1 MLFIVGTVGLVFL
14 LIGGVK
20 FFNNKTGKSRSEYW
34 MIIPAL
40 ILGATVTAMS
50 GVSTWINQNET
61 LQEKTYYPVE
71 MSKLETMEEG
81 IAVDGNILFYKVKNE
96 NGMAI
101 RCNADENTKPMLIRY
116 RTYNPKSKWIKILIF
131 EDVEKNEISY
141 ELIIPDKM
149 MLGKITSK

>member
-14 LIGGVK
+14 LIGGAK

-101 RCNADENTKPMLIRY
+101 RCNADENTKPMLVRY

-131 EDVEKNEISY
+131 EDVEKNETSY

>member
-71 MSKLETMEEG
+71 MSKLQTMEEG

-101 RCNADENTKPMLIRY
+101 RCNADENTKPMLVRY

-131 EDVEKNEISY
+131 EDVEKNETSY

>member
-101 RCNADENTKPMLIRY
+101 RCNADENTKPMLVRY

-131 EDVEKNEISY
+131 EDVEKNETSY